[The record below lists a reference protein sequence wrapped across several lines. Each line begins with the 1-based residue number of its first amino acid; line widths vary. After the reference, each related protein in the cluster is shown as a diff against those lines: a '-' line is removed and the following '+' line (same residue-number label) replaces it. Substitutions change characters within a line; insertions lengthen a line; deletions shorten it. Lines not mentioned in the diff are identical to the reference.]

1 MMEIHAKK
9 TTEDYDVVMCEKL
22 VEAIIFASSEPVTE
36 NEILKR
42 LPENAQGHLSAI
54 LDGLKETYQS
64 RGFQLVQREQAWCFR
79 TDPALG
85 EDLEIVKEIP
95 RKLSRAAMET
105 LAVIAYHQLV
115 TRPEI
120 ENIRGVAV
128 SKGTLDLLMD
138 EGWIALGRR
147 REVPGRPVTWKTT
160 QHFLDCFGLERLKDL
175 PGVDEMKSSGLLDSR
190 AAIEIV
196 GGEETIDLFDTN
208 LDSSVKEDDDNDEEE
223 MTL

>member
-1 MMEIHAKK
+1 MSMSAEKIKI
-9 TTEDYDVVMCEKL
+9 ENYDAVLCEKL
-22 VEAIIFASSEPVTE
+22 VEAIVFASSEPVSE
-36 NEILKR
+36 AEILKR
-42 LPENAQGHLSAI
+42 LPENAQAHLKTI
-54 LDGLKETYQS
+54 LQSLKETYSS
-64 RGFQLVQREQAWCFR
+64 RGFSLVERDGAWCFR

-105 LAVIAYHQLV
+105 LAVIAYHQPV

-175 PGVDEMKSSGLLDSR
+175 PGVDEMKASGLLDSR

-196 GGEETIDLFDTN
+196 GGEETIDLFDT
-208 LDSSVKEDDDNDEEE
+208 DSDSGVKEDNDD
-223 MTL
+223 L